1 MVLLCRRL
9 YGSPETPTP
18 NTENLPHTEQGPSWP
33 FVLAER
39 ISLIKNDKELSP
51 ELGNVPRWMLREAA
65 AGGRTR
71 GALRLPCRVG
81 RLTVAG
87 CRGGAPAPRGR
98 APWGLSA
105 AGQVPLLTAHGAG
118 GVVAEAPQRVGANQA
133 PVRGGLLLLTG
144 HD

>member
-51 ELGNVPRWMLREAA
+51 ELGNVDVKGSLGRREDPGSAPPAVPGPGDLPLQA
-65 AGGRTR
+65 AGEALQLPKDVHR
-71 GALRLPCRVG
+71 GASVLLG
-81 RLTVAG
+81 R
-87 CRGGAPAPRGR
+87 
-98 APWGLSA
+98 
-105 AGQVPLLTAHGAG
+105 
-118 GVVAEAPQRVGANQA
+118 
-133 PVRGGLLLLTG
+133 
-144 HD
+144 

>member
-71 GALRLPCRVG
+71 GALRLPAVLG
-81 RLTVAG
+81 PGDL
-87 CRGGAPAPRGR
+87 P
-98 APWGLSA
+98 LQA
-105 AGQVPLLTAHGAG
+105 AGEALQLPEDVHRGASVLLG
-118 GVVAEAPQRVGANQA
+118 R
-133 PVRGGLLLLTG
+133 
-144 HD
+144 